1 MNFPLAR
8 QSFYQEIHQ
17 NDDQIDLAKAAL
29 YIAQEEYPTLD
40 PAEYL
45 NILDVMAQEV
55 AQRLKDQRYPMRIVK
70 AINEYLYE
78 DLGFTGNTRD
88 YYDPCNS
95 FLNDAIARRTGIPI
109 TLALIY
115 LEIARRLDF
124 PMVGI
129 GMPGHFLIRPEFDG
143 AGIFVDAFNRG
154 EVLFQEDCEQ
164 RLQQIYG
171 PEVSMRP
178 EFLTAVTRKQFLAR
192 MLTNLKMIYLNRGD
206 AEKCLGAIE
215 RILLLFPDSPLEL
228 RDRGLFYYQNGR
240 WTQARQ
246 DLQTYLDRVPQAE
259 DASII
264 RQILDRIS
272 WQENE

>member
-1 MNFPLAR
+1 MHFSLAR

-17 NDDQIDLAKAAL
+17 QDEQIDLAKAAL

-45 NILDVMAQEV
+45 NVLDVMASEV
-55 AQRLKDQRYPMRIVK
+55 AQRLQDRLYPLRIVK
-70 AINEYLYE
+70 SINQYLYE

-95 FLNDAIARRTGIPI
+95 FLNDAIDRRTGIPI

-115 LEIARRLDF
+115 LEVARRLDF

-129 GMPGHFLIRPEFDG
+129 GMPGHFLIRPEFEG

-171 PEVSMRP
+171 PELSMRP
-178 EFLTAVTRKQFLAR
+178 EFLTPVTRKQFLAR
-192 MLTNLKMIYLNRGD
+192 MLTNLKMIYLNR
-206 AEKCLGAIE
+206 AESEKCLAAIE
-215 RILLLFPDSPLEL
+215 RILLLFPDASLEL

-240 WTQARQ
+240 WTEARH
-246 DLQTYLDRVPQAE
+246 DLQRYLDQVPQAE
-259 DASII
+259 DGGVI
-264 RQILDRIS
+264 RQILDRLS
-272 WQENE
+272 SLENE

>member
-1 MNFPLAR
+1 MHFPLAR
-8 QSFYQEIHQ
+8 QSFSQEIHQ

-45 NILDVMAQEV
+45 NILDVMAGEV

-70 AINEYLYE
+70 AINDYLYE
-78 DLGFTGNTRD
+78 DLGFVGNTRD

-115 LEIARRLDF
+115 LEIAKRLDF

-129 GMPGHFLIRPEFDG
+129 GMPGHFLVRPEFEG
-143 AGIFVDAFNRG
+143 AGIFVDAFNQG
-154 EVLFQEDCEQ
+154 EVLFTEDCEQ

-171 PEVSMRP
+171 PSVLMRP
-178 EFLTAVTRKQFLAR
+178 EFLKPVTRKQFLGR

-206 AEKCLGAIE
+206 SEKCLGAIE

-228 RDRGLFYYQNGR
+228 RDRGLFFYQNGR
-240 WTQARQ
+240 WTEARR
-246 DLQTYLDRVPQAE
+246 DLQIYVDQIPQAE
-259 DASII
+259 DASVI
-264 RQILDRIS
+264 RQILDRIR

>member
-8 QSFYQEIHQ
+8 QSFSQEIHQ

-55 AQRLKDQRYPMRIVK
+55 AQRLKDQRYPLRIVK

-129 GMPGHFLIRPEFDG
+129 GMPGHFLIRPEFEG
-143 AGIFVDAFNRG
+143 AGIFVDAFNGG
-154 EVLFQEDCEQ
+154 EVLFTEDCEQ
-164 RLQQIYG
+164 RLRQIYG
-171 PEVSMRP
+171 LEVSMGP
-178 EFLTAVTRKQFLAR
+178 EFLKAVTRKQFLAR

-206 AEKCLGAIE
+206 LEKCLGAIE
-215 RILLLFPDSPLEL
+215 RILLLFPDAPLEL

-259 DASII
+259 DASVI

>member
-17 NDDQIDLAKAAL
+17 NDEQIDLAKAAL
-29 YIAQEEYPTLD
+29 YIAQEEYPSLD

-45 NILDVMAQEV
+45 NVLDVMAAEV
-55 AQRLKDQRYPMRIVK
+55 AQRLRDKRYPLQIIK
-70 AINEYLYE
+70 SINDYLYDE
-78 DLGFTGNTRD
+78 LGFTGNTRD

-115 LEIARRLDF
+115 IEIAGRLNF

-129 GMPGHFLIRPEFDG
+129 GMPGHFLIRPEFEG
-143 AGIFVDAFNRG
+143 VGIFVDAFNRG

-171 PEVSMRP
+171 PEVAIRP
-178 EFLTAVTRKQFLAR
+178 DFLTPVTRKQFLAR
-192 MLTNLKMIYLNRGD
+192 MLTNLKMIYLNQGD
-206 AEKCLGAIE
+206 SDKCLGAIE
-215 RILLLFPDSPLEL
+215 RILLLFPDAPLEL

-240 WTQARQ
+240 WTEARH
-246 DLQTYLDRVPQAE
+246 DLQTYLGMVPEGE
-259 DASII
+259 DAGVI
-264 RQILDRIS
+264 RQILHRIRS
-272 WQENE
+272 PEND